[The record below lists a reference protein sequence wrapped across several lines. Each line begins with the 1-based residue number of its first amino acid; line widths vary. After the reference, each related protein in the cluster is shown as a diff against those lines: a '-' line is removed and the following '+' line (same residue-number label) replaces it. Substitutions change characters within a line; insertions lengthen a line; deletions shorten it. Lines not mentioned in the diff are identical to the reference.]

1 MRRQIVKEPYL
12 VAHIQMLDCLA
23 DFLNRAHEKNLT
35 QIFPMTS
42 LREIEL
48 RPGEESA
55 EGARQKEEVGRRN
68 PLRYPWAMAPTITI
82 TKPVATAIAT
92 FVSID
97 KFIIFPFNYGGNPR
111 RPFFW
116 I

>member
-1 MRRQIVKEPYL
+1 
-12 VAHIQMLDCLA
+12 
-23 DFLNRAHEKNLT
+23 
-35 QIFPMTS
+35 
-42 LREIEL
+42 
-48 RPGEESA
+48 
-55 EGARQKEEVGRRN
+55 
-68 PLRYPWAMAPTITI
+68 MAPTITI
-82 TKPVATAIAT
+82 AKPVATAIAT